1 MKVFSK
7 IYNEIIKSP
16 EIFFLFLTISILIM
30 TSYQKDYGN
39 KILFYID
46 LTIGLFMATVGFAIS
61 TKKIINKLNN

>member
-30 TSYQKDYGN
+30 TSYQEDYGN

-46 LTIGLFMATVGFAIS
+46 LTIGLFMATVCFANS